1 MDFNFRSV
9 ETEDNTSGSKI
20 DDTTEVITIAE
31 LLGIDVNDLILAM
44 CTSNVAARG
53 EVICR

>member
-1 MDFNFRSV
+1 MEND
-9 ETEDNTSGSKI
+9 DNTNGSKV
-20 DDTTEVITIAE
+20 DDPSKAAMIAE
-31 LLGIDVNDLILAM
+31 ILGVDVNDFILGM

>member
-1 MDFNFRSV
+1 MN
-9 ETEDNTSGSKI
+9 TEDNTSGSKV
-20 DDTTEVITIAE
+20 DDPSKATIVAE

-53 EVICR
+53 EVISR

>member
-1 MDFNFRSV
+1 MN
-9 ETEDNTSGSKI
+9 TEDNTSGSKV
-20 DDTTEVITIAE
+20 DDPAKATIVAE

-53 EVICR
+53 EVISR